1 MRSDAEAWIGLS
13 FLQGIGNSLSVKLIR
28 HFGTP
33 AAVFSASAEELSAVA
48 GSNLSAVVSKGP
60 DPSSVSRAMERLSS
74 EGGDLLTLTD
84 SDYPEA
90 LSNISSPP
98 LLLYLRGNRAFLSS
112 TCFAVVGSRN
122 PTPSGL
128 DAAFSFS
135 ESLSAAGFCIVSGM
149 ALGIDAAAH
158 RGGLAGGSGSIGV
171 LGTGIDIAYPSSH
184 HALYQDLEGNGLLL
198 SEFPPGMKPL
208 KQNFP
213 RRNRIISGLSV
224 GCLVVEAGIHSGSL
238 ITARHALEQGR
249 DVFAVPGSIHSPLS
263 KGPHELIRQGAIL
276 VERVSDILEQYSL
289 QVPGVRVSSPHRDAD
304 PVLSAMGFDPVDF
317 DTLVLR
323 TGMAPQA
330 LGSLLVELE
339 ISGYIRSIPGGLYQ
353 RFQ

>member
-1 MRSDAEAWIGLS
+1 MRPDAEDWIRLS
-13 FLQGIGNSLSVKLIR
+13 LLQGIGNSLSVKLIR
-28 HFGTP
+28 HFGSP
-33 AAVFSASAEELSAVA
+33 GNIFSAAPGELGIVA
-48 GSNLSAVVSKGP
+48 GTDLATVILKGA
-60 DPSSVSRAMERLSS
+60 DPSSVSRAMQCLSR
-74 EGGDLLTLTD
+74 EGYDLLTLCD
-84 SDYPEA
+84 PDYPVA

-98 LLLYLRGNRAFLSS
+98 LLLYLRGNRNFLTS

-128 DAAFSFS
+128 EAAFSFS
-135 ESLSAAGFCIVSGM
+135 ESLGAAGLCIVSGV
-149 ALGIDAAAH
+149 ALGIDGAAH

-184 HALYQDLEGNGLLL
+184 RTLYQDLEKGGLLL
-198 SEFPPGMKPL
+198 SEFPPGTKPL
-208 KQNFP
+208 RQNFP
-213 RRNRIISGLSV
+213 RRNRIISGLSI

-289 QVPGVRVSSPHRDAD
+289 QLPETAISGSHPQDD

-323 TGMAPQA
+323 TGISPQTLSA
-330 LGSLLVELE
+330 LLVDME
-339 ISGYIRSIPGGLYQ
+339 ISGSIRSISGGLYQ